1 MSLSQS
7 MTEKLQLK
15 DEKNLLVQGLPSSIE
30 KQFAKLSFAKNV
42 TPLLKSRRIDF
53 ALVFAI
59 NQRQLRDILREV
71 VPAMHPDAKMWVAYP
86 KPASKIAS
94 DLCKE
99 CNWDFVCEYGYKT
112 VEVVA
117 LDHVWNAVQF
127 KKEEMALISIDDA
140 DELLA
145 MASVQEK
152 PAPHVKVNGGN
163 GRLVEMPGELL
174 VRLQKNKQAAAYY
187 ESLPSSHKKEYVQW
201 ISEAKKD
208 ETKAR
213 RAEKTLQMLAAGKR
227 MVAAK

>member
-7 MTEKLQLK
+7 MPEKLQFK

-42 TPLLKSRRIDF
+42 TPLLKARRIDF

-59 NQRQLRDILREV
+59 NQRQLKDILKEV
-71 VPAMHPDAKMWVAYP
+71 VPAMHHEAKMWVAYP
-86 KPASKIAS
+86 KPASKITS

-99 CNWDFVCEYGYKT
+99 CNWDFVCEYGYRT
-112 VEVVA
+112 VEIVV

-127 KKEEMALISIDDA
+127 VKEENDLLSIDDA
-140 DELLA
+140 DNMLA
-145 MASVQEK
+145 MAEAEKKSASSVTAVNVK
-152 PAPHVKVNGGN
+152 PRV
-163 GRLVEMPGELL
+163 VEIPGELQT
-174 VRLQKNKQAAAYY
+174 RLKKNKQAAAYY
-187 ESLPSSHKKEYVQW
+187 ESLPFSHKREYVEW
-201 ISEAKKD
+201 ITEAKKD

-213 RAEKTLQMLAAGKR
+213 RAEKTLQMLAAGKT

>member
-1 MSLSQS
+1 

-59 NQRQLRDILREV
+59 NQRQLRDILQEV
-71 VPAMHPDAKMWVAYP
+71 VPAMHPDAKLWVAYP
-86 KPASKIAS
+86 KPASKITS

-112 VEVVA
+112 VEVVV
-117 LDHVWNAVQF
+117 LDHVWSAVQF

-140 DELLA
+140 EELLA
-145 MASVQEK
+145 MANVEEK
-152 PAPHVKVNGGN
+152 AATHVKVTGGN
-163 GRLVEMPGELL
+163 GRNVEIPGELL
-174 VRLQKNKQAAAYY
+174 VRLKKNKQAAAYY
-187 ESLPSSHKKEYVQW
+187 ESLPFSHKKEYVQW
-201 ISEAKKD
+201 ITEAKKE

>member
-7 MTEKLQLK
+7 MPEKLQLK

-42 TPLLKSRRIDF
+42 TPLLKARRIDF

-59 NQRQLRDILREV
+59 NQRQLKDILKEV
-71 VPAMHPDAKMWVAYP
+71 IPAMHPDAKMWVAYP
-86 KPASKIAS
+86 KPASKITS

-99 CNWDFVCEYGYKT
+99 CTWDFVCEYGYKALD
-112 VEVVA
+112 VVV

-127 KKEEMALISIDDA
+127 KKEETALLSIDDA

-145 MASVQEK
+145 MAEVEEK
-152 PAPHVKVNGGN
+152 VAPITAIGAKAV
-163 GRLVEMPGELL
+163 RTVEIPGELQ
-174 VRLQKNKQAAAYY
+174 VRLKKNKQAAAYY
-187 ESLPSSHKKEYVQW
+187 ESLPFSHKREYVQW
-201 ISEAKKD
+201 ITEAKKD

>member
-7 MTEKLQLK
+7 MPEKLQLK

-42 TPLLKSRRIDF
+42 TPLLKARRIDF

-59 NQRQLRDILREV
+59 NQRQLKDILKEV
-71 VPAMHPDAKMWVAYP
+71 VPAMHHEAKMWVAYP
-86 KPASKIAS
+86 KPASKITS

-99 CNWDFVCEYGYKT
+99 CTWDFVCEYGYKT
-112 VEVVA
+112 VEVVV

-127 KKEEMALISIDDA
+127 VKEASELLSIDEA
-140 DELLA
+140 DDMLA
-145 MASVQEK
+145 MVEAEKKSTASV
-152 PAPHVKVNGGN
+152 ASVNGKT
-163 GRLVEMPGELL
+163 RVVEIPGELQA
-174 VRLQKNKQAAAYY
+174 RLKKNKQAAAYY
-187 ESLPSSHKKEYVQW
+187 ESLPFSHKREYVEW
-201 ISEAKKD
+201 ITEAKKD

-213 RAEKTLQMLAAGKR
+213 RAEKTLQMLAAGKT